1 LKGMALI
8 DGYGN
13 GVLNN
18 VWRAPQV
25 DAIVADFLK
34 EWFLADACDGFSVV
48 PDLAHDGVAFFLN
61 LVIPILQDRGIFH
74 REYEGK
80 TLSEN
85 MGVPYQYGSAIEERI
100 QMNNTLEL
108 LHNHTSI
115 RSYTNQPLE
124 EEQVEAIFKAA
135 NQTSSFSLL
144 QAVSIIRIADPDL
157 RKKVMQLFGYQPYIE
172 EAAEFWIF
180 CADFNRNHR
189 IAPDVDLDYIEF
201 LLIGSFDAGLMAQ
214 NALTAA
220 ESMGLGGVYIGGVR
234 LNITELTE
242 ALHLPKYVVPLVGQC
257 IGYPAGEKPGL
268 KPRLP
273 QSMVMF
279 DNQYQPLDEEKLE
292 AYDLQMREYYQDRP
306 VSAPF
311 TVKRVKGWK
320 DHIEDHLERSNQP
333 FMLEYLNKQGF
344 AKK

>member
-1 LKGMALI
+1 
-8 DGYGN
+8 
-13 GVLNN
+13 
-18 VWRAPQV
+18 
-25 DAIVADFLK
+25 
-34 EWFLADACDGFSVV
+34 
-48 PDLAHDGVAFFLN
+48 
-61 LVIPILQDRGIFH
+61 
-74 REYEGK
+74 
-80 TLSEN
+80 
-85 MGVPYQYGSAIEERI
+85 
-100 QMNNTLEL
+100 MNNTLEL

-115 RSYTNQPLE
+115 RSFTDQPLT
-124 EEQVEAIFKAA
+124 EEQRAAIFKAA

-144 QAVSIIRIADPDL
+144 QAVSIIRITDPDL
-157 RKKVMQLFGYQPYIE
+157 RKKAMQLSANQPYIE

-180 CADFNRNHR
+180 CADFNRNHQ

-242 ALHLPKYVVPLVGQC
+242 VLHLPKYVVPLAGLC
-257 IGYPAGEKPGL
+257 IGHPAGEKPGL

-279 DNQYQPLDEEKLE
+279 DNQYQPLDEDKL
-292 AYDLQMREYYQDRP
+292 AVYDQQMREYYQDRP
-306 VSAPF
+306 VRAPF
-311 TVKRVKGWK
+311 TVKKVKGWT
-320 DHIEDHLERSNQP
+320 DHIEDHLERSILP